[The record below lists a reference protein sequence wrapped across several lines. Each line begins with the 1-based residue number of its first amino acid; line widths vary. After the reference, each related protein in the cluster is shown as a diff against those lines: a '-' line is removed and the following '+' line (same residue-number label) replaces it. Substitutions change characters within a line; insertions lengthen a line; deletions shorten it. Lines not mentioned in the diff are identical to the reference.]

1 MKPHTFSTLFCEFVL
16 ILPHPFS
23 AVTTT
28 SELFSDHLSLSQ
40 FSQLFSTALKVFHLF
55 QPLNSFHFFPAFLN
69 SSQRLSPLPTSSQ
82 LFSPRATSS
91 QLFPPRLT
99 SAQPISPLAQLISTL
114 VTSCQLFSTLA
125 SSSQLF
131 SPLFTEML
139 HTEFFSHT
147 EAFTQSTLLHL
158 VRTKAT
164 QIAAPKPDDL
174 DAKAEKR
181 RF

>member
-28 SELFSDHLSLSQ
+28 SELFSDHLSSSQ

-139 HTEFFSHT
+139 HTEFFSHRSFYT
-147 EAFTQSTLLHL
+147 EHAFTPSTHKGY
-158 VRTKAT
+158 TNCSSKT
-164 QIAAPKPDDL
+164 G
-174 DAKAEKR
+174 
-181 RF
+181 